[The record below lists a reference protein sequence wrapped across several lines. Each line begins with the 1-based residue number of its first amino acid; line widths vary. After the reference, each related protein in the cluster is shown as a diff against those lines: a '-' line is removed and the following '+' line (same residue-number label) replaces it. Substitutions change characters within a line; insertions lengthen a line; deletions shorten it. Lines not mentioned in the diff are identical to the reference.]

1 MHIDKLL
8 RPSVGVGS
16 PCPSP
21 MMKFHDQSRY
31 CHPERS
37 EGSLCPSRETFR
49 GVYPER
55 SEWAQGDK
63 TFPILVGKNHH
74 RALYASLSKHRQIAL
89 QLPGMYLLPVLYP
102 LHTLYLEER
111 FIYRVTERLAY
122 QAILAQAL

>member
-1 MHIDKLL
+1 MAATGSFARTL
-8 RPSVGVGS
+8 RRGA
-16 PCPSP
+16 
-21 MMKFHDQSRY
+21 MMKFNDQSRY

-37 EGSLCPSRETFR
+37 EASLCPSRETFR
-49 GVYPER
+49 CLFAALR
-55 SEWAQGDK
+55 ASAQGDK
-63 TFPILVGKNHH
+63 TFPILVGKNHN

-102 LHTLYLEER
+102 LDALCLEEP